1 MSKSFTEVGEVDPTV
16 DRHIKIIATIG
27 PSSRSVEVVRGMVRS
42 GVDGFRLNFSHGT
55 LEEKEEEIE
64 VIRDV
69 EREEGHPLPI
79 IGDLQGPAVRLG
91 EFEPVSLSRGSTFT
105 LSRDG
110 SEGIPV
116 PYDDFFKLVERGD
129 MVLFEGGRIAA
140 RTLEAAGGKVVAE
153 ALVEGTLKP
162 RKTVAIRGKEFDLPS
177 ITEKDGRDL
186 EFAMKEDLEYI
197 ALSFT
202 RSKEDVKE
210 LRDRL
215 EEADSGS
222 WIIAK
227 IETIPGVENVDSI
240 AEEADALLVARGD
253 LGAKFPLETI
263 PTLQMRII
271 EAAIRH
277 GKPSI
282 VATQLLDSMMENPI
296 PTRSEVVDVYT
307 AVRDGAD
314 ALLLTGETA
323 IGRHPVESA
332 EWTNRIA
339 SYSERGYGP
348 RRLAEGDTVYD
359 RFALGVVELAEAI
372 DAKIAAYTRGGFT
385 ARRLS
390 RYRPRI
396 PLNVFAP
403 TLETLRKVALLWGAR
418 PAALV
423 KGEVDLKGLADIAV
437 ENGIADKGDRLVLV
451 RGRLEETTDVVRI
464 EIL

>member
-1 MSKSFTEVGEVDPTV
+1 M

-27 PSSRSVEVVRGMVRS
+27 PSSRNIEAIRGMVKA
-42 GVDGFRLNFSHGT
+42 GVDGFRLNFSHGS
-55 LEEKEEEIE
+55 LEEKREEIE
-64 VIRDV
+64 LVRDV
-69 EREEGHPLPI
+69 EREEGRPIPI

-91 EFEPVSLSRGSTFT
+91 EFEPVGLSRGSTFT
-105 LSRDG
+105 LSREG
-110 SEGIPV
+110 HEGIPV
-116 PYDDFFKLVERGD
+116 PYDEFFELVERGD
-129 MVLFEGGRIAA
+129 MILFEGGRIAA
-140 RTLEAAGGKVVAE
+140 KVLEADGRRVVAE
-153 ALVEGTLKP
+153 ALMEGTLKP

-177 ITEKDGRDL
+177 ITEKDEGDL
-186 EFAMKEDLEYI
+186 EFAMKEGLEYI

-202 RSKEDVKE
+202 RTREDVE
-210 LRDRL
+210 GLRDRL
-215 EEADSGS
+215 DEADGSS

-263 PTLQMRII
+263 PTLQVRII

-323 IGRHPVESA
+323 IGRHPVESVK
-332 EWTNRIA
+332 WTNRIA
-339 SYSERGYGP
+339 SYSERGYEP
-348 RRLAEGDTVYD
+348 RRLSEGDTVYD

-396 PLNVFAP
+396 PLHIFAP
-403 TLETLRKVALLWGAR
+403 TPETLRKVALLWGTR
-418 PAALV
+418 PAMLV
-423 KGEVDLKGLADIAV
+423 EEKVDLEGLAGIAV
-437 ENGIADKGDRLVLV
+437 ENGVAGKGDRLVLV

-464 EIL
+464 EIIR